1 MRKIFDAAGA
11 FVAAVQAAD
20 GVEELLV
27 PIILH
32 GNLILIII
40 MLQIDDTSS
49 AGRSVSTPARLRQ
62 TGAPRWRS

>member
-40 MLQIDDTSS
+40 
-49 AGRSVSTPARLRQ
+49 
-62 TGAPRWRS
+62 